1 MTGTLDPTLEQK
13 ATHRFDMW
21 DSNNDGILTEDE
33 FLRVGQGVLDADGT
47 SEDTPK
53 GKAVMEG
60 IREFWARHLEGMDLD
75 QDGTISRDEY
85 RVAVERNI
93 RGNEGVEAVV
103 VPFWEAILDLAD
115 EDGSRALQS
124 EEFVKVLAAFGVS
137 RQDAELTFA
146 NIDADGNGSIT
157 PDEWLEALRQFWT
170 STDPAAPGNTLFGRY

>member
-1 MTGTLDPTLEQK
+1 
-13 ATHRFDMW
+13 
-21 DSNNDGILTEDE
+21 
-33 FLRVGQGVLDADGT
+33 
-47 SEDTPK
+47 
-53 GKAVMEG
+53 
-60 IREFWARHLEGMDLD
+60 MDLD

-93 RGNEGVEAVV
+93 RGNEGVEAVA

-115 EDGSRALQS
+115 EDGSGGLQS